1 MGVSDI
7 SKADYT
13 AYIQVREEEIIEVSD
28 AFTVL
33 VGYAK
38 DVLMRNTF
46 TQLCRILLR
55 STCDISTL
63 ENEGDQAEG
72 FLFNSLLEAIAIEV
86 IFKESLPLMKT
97 IVFQKKERGQL
108 EDRFPFFQKIYEQ
121 EISGVAVFATTPQIT
136 LLKAN
141 QTYLN
146 FLEQPFNK
154 YESSIGK
161 PLQEIVTGWLG
172 SSAQQIW
179 NTALKTGENCY
190 IKEYKYEAFKRGIT
204 YWKVMIM
211 PFCEDGGIQYIFEM
225 TEDITKDVI
234 NREKMRQQTQVIKE
248 QNEQL
253 GKALSAKEEFFTM
266 MSHEFRT
273 PLNVINSAV
282 QVLQVICGQELSETA
297 TKMVNKIKQN
307 TFRQLRLI
315 NNILDMA
322 KLSAGKLKS
331 NKRNLDIV
339 LITQAIVESIEVYAK
354 QRQVKLYFN
363 SVLQH
368 QIIGIDDAKY
378 EKILLNLLSNA
389 IKFTPKEKSVSVILR
404 KKAKKVIVEV
414 RDEGIGIPE
423 DKHKHIF
430 EQFGQVKST
439 LTKQEEGTGVGLS
452 LVKLLVEE
460 MEGEIA
466 LTSQEGIGSTF
477 SISLPCERV
486 EEDSYSAKS
495 IESYQERL
503 IQTVHIE
510 FSDIYL

>member
-1 MGVSDI
+1 
-7 SKADYT
+7 
-13 AYIQVREEEIIEVSD
+13 
-28 AFTVL
+28 
-33 VGYAK
+33 
-38 DVLMRNTF
+38 
-46 TQLCRILLR
+46 
-55 STCDISTL
+55 
-63 ENEGDQAEG
+63 
-72 FLFNSLLEAIAIEV
+72 
-86 IFKESLPLMKT
+86 
-97 IVFQKKERGQL
+97 
-108 EDRFPFFQKIYEQ
+108 
-121 EISGVAVFATTPQIT
+121 
-136 LLKAN
+136 
-141 QTYLN
+141 
-146 FLEQPFNK
+146 
-154 YESSIGK
+154 
-161 PLQEIVTGWLG
+161 
-172 SSAQQIW
+172 
-179 NTALKTGENCY
+179 
-190 IKEYKYEAFKRGIT
+190 
-204 YWKVMIM
+204 
-211 PFCEDGGIQYIFEM
+211 
-225 TEDITKDVI
+225 
-234 NREKMRQQTQVIKE
+234 
-248 QNEQL
+248 
-253 GKALSAKEEFFTM
+253 
-266 MSHEFRT
+266 
-273 PLNVINSAV
+273 
-282 QVLQVICGQELSETA
+282 
-297 TKMVNKIKQN
+297 
-307 TFRQLRLI
+307 
-315 NNILDMA
+315 MA

-404 KKAKKVIVEV
+404 KKAKKVIIEV